1 MPDPT
6 TTSPAATQRPG
17 PSRLYGPCGA
27 GPGPCGNTPTR
38 PYAAG
43 ARCASCQPEP
53 QGAERNGTTAEQ
65 PETETATTPYRIL
78 ITGSR
83 QGVPSAAVWDYLD
96 KAISQA
102 RQAGHT
108 TITVVHGD
116 ADGADTHAAEYCED
130 QAGWYDNTGTALH
143 VEAHRPD
150 WATCSTPK
158 CTPAHRRTR
167 KDGSTFCPAA
177 ALHRDDRMVALGADH
192 CLAFIAPC
200 VKPACRRPQPHGSH
214 GASYTADLAEKAG
227 IPTRRWPE

>member
-1 MPDPT
+1 MSNPPI
-6 TTSPAATQRPG
+6 TSPAAVRRPG
-17 PSRLYGPCGA
+17 PSRLYGPCAA
-27 GPGPCGNTPTR
+27 GTGPCGATPSR
-38 PYAAG
+38 PYACG
-43 ARCASCQPEP
+43 PRCAQHQPEP
-53 QGAERNGTTAEQ
+53 QGAERSGTVRN
-65 PETETATTPYRIL
+65 ETGPAPYRIL
-78 ITGSR
+78 VTGSR
-83 QGVPSAAVWDYLD
+83 EGVPSAAVWDYLD
-96 KAISQA
+96 EAISQA

-130 QAGWYDNTGTALH
+130 QAGWYDNTGIALH
-143 VEAHRPD
+143 VEPHRPN

-167 KDGSTFCPAA
+167 NNGTTFCPAA
-177 ALHRDDRMVALGADH
+177 ALHRDAHMVALGAHH

-227 IPTRRWPE
+227 IPVRRWPE